1 MDQMVKE
8 VLSALDT
15 QFMYSM
21 LMNIVAFI
29 FAMVILFVMMNK
41 VYHNDTWWKII
52 KVALVILGLVVL
64 VILLNSIF
72 VFSDAIQ
79 TLKETYETLIYNTGS
94 KSV

>member
-1 MDQMVKE
+1 MINELLD
-8 VLSALDT
+8 ALDT

-29 FAMVILFVMMNK
+29 FAIVTLFVILNK
-41 VYHNDTWWKII
+41 VYHNDTWWQITR
-52 KVALVILGLVVL
+52 VALVILGLVVL
-64 VILLNSIF
+64 LILLNAIF

-79 TLKETYETLIYNTGS
+79 TLKETYDLLIYNTGM